1 MLYWL
6 EFTLFCAVVIGSAY
20 GALKYAILQ
29 KQQRIEKMNHQLVQ
43 ELERQGTDLS
53 AKAAKMREEL
63 GENWIM
69 HPDCKIRW
77 R

>member
-1 MLYWL
+1 MVYWL
-6 EFTLFCAVVIGSAY
+6 EFTVFCSVLLSAGYAAVRFAAY
-20 GALKYAILQ
+20 TKQ
-29 KQQRIEKMNHQLVQ
+29 KLVEEMNKKLV
-43 ELERQGTDLS
+43 EDLARQGEAIE
-53 AKAAKMREEL
+53 AKAEQMRREL